1 MDPIKTRWC
10 EKPTTVP
17 GSMWTDEE
25 GNIWVT
31 ETGDTTM
38 RLRTYVSHEEALF
51 SELEDAAFDVYYE
64 GIRCHF

>member
-1 MDPIKTRWC
+1 
-10 EKPTTVP
+10 
-17 GSMWTDEE
+17 MWTDEE